1 MDFKDADDDPAKIA
15 DQSKVVALYDF
26 DPTKIDWPF
35 NRQKPLALSTG
46 QVVEIVHDDGSEW
59 ALGHLSGVPE
69 TLGYF
74 PKNYTVSVGEYQ
86 EMMRDFENQEQQDNE
101 AEVET
106 GPPET
111 RAIPAGPLPAPLV
124 EQQAQLF
131 YDEVKTNKDSPKA
144 QKGITELPELVYPG
158 IAEYPAIEA
167 RPPQPTAFEVTKSRM
182 LREMPPVPDPA
193 PEEPAPPEDEVVAAR
208 WEVEKEL
215 KQREDIMDIKGGVI
229 TYSRCSTPATMAA
242 SRPERDF
249 VRKQPK
255 AVMVHQEHLRSVNPL
270 LDVVNTHRRVTWEIK
285 QQPYKSDLRCR
296 STTLRVAA
304 HIEPGHMRFAL
315 QRANETG
322 AKWKQMFRP
331 GFNDVVNESFRV
343 GCNSCILSQLYL
355 RDKEAREQFQ
365 KLHVKDVNGVVWFE
379 LMRKKAHLFYMRMDF
394 TDVMMAHPD
403 AWGFPDTSRVVA
415 ANAGEPV
422 NPFHGWYAQHSIN
435 PEAELEDVEF
445 RYTLR
450 LRSFPETTFQALA
463 LGKVPEWIK
472 PYLSLHA
479 EAEAPDD
486 LAVEEEEE
494 AMPTEAGKAIELENN
509 LMMEAGL
516 EDGDNLYV
524 KLDEL
529 KLARER
535 TTGPD
540 VLDADLRAYR
550 LKGLSAM
557 RIFLRSRGNPDSRK
571 EVIISPKMVK
581 DMAAQLGIQKSPAHY
596 WYCMFALRYPL
607 SPDWE
612 AVVRDDTRW
621 YLNLQQDTAQPIHP
635 MIKKFREH
643 LGDVI
648 ANEFL
653 WDFRGF
659 VKMKC
664 SECGLPDSV
673 VWCQQCTDY
682 FCASCFLTS
691 HKSRR
696 GRKHWPLPV
705 PGCRYLTVPETRRFG
720 DQLPLL
726 NVGFSNRRR
735 FLARDNQSDKNGDRS
750 GDTWLWFHTDTFQAA
765 LMQTPENHWCL
776 KRREPPRL
784 PPGVDGYFY
793 NFATDTVA
801 DDVAYILTSQQ
812 EARAVALMQRHIR
825 GALTRRAIKKQ
836 TTAALIFQKTKMM
849 WDVQRIHGSSG
860 KNAGIIKAWFR
871 KHRATEAKDRIQ
883 HSAARFQAI
892 WRGILTRRRTRELL
906 ASTTRF
912 QASWR
917 AWSCRR
923 RLRIRWDA
931 VVRIQKVIRG
941 FIHGRRPMRLRH
953 KSAARIQA
961 LVRGIF
967 NRQRHQRR
975 LAAAIRI
982 QAHIWGLWGRKQVKK
997 IQAAATKLQR
1007 NWRRFQAQLH
1017 VKQMLYERM
1026 ELLRLR
1032 RLDMLRQK
1040 LQESASVVLQRNW
1053 RRHVDAQNAID
1064 ERKEKGDAD
1073 KRTTTMLVALLQGTA
1088 ALRHFIH
1095 PWWRHLPPQVQAI
1108 LKELK
1113 GPLQRSI
1120 ALLPVSGKLASEELG
1135 RRGLNVASLE
1145 HLQCPQA
1152 TKEPDLA
1159 AHLLLQVSRHL
1170 LSHVPAELFPETIKW
1185 ACYAI
1190 GHQAVSLYETEG
1202 HYAQEIIPV
1211 GKDMPPHPHDNL
1223 HSLFKDLDTY
1233 KTRADSMM
1241 TFPEES
1247 MPMLTLAG
1255 MPSQHRHVFLT
1266 AEVLVTMRQALQ
1278 SPAIST
1284 DDHLKFQGLDA
1295 SAGAQLM
1302 EVLGAEI
1309 EHRLPLDWPNQHGTV
1324 AALSQQLGSHI
1335 MEVKKVMPKKGGKS
1349 QPKVSDEKKEKPNS
1363 LSIFNRA
1370 AVMRVIQQVGYLMRD
1385 QHKIMD
1391 SVLGLQ
1397 DEESTKKGDGVRQG
1411 RFVLMTDRL
1420 FDMADRAPHDHC
1432 SFVLAVVMFHMII
1445 RALSLRLLYHR
1456 AAISLQKR
1464 YRYLKKKKKSRNA
1477 VAPAI
1482 CIQRFWRGLRSGLQI
1497 ARMETA
1503 VEKIQHSYRA
1513 HRWNLRCGKFLK
1525 ATLTL
1530 QRVWQGALMRAWIR
1544 RLNESAT
1551 DIQRYARGLL
1561 VRVSLDRFG
1570 RELLRKSQAELSAL
1584 MKKGL
1589 PEGEYWAK
1597 AASIAG
1603 KTRINLSK
1611 HRDRNVDLRRNAAST
1626 LKSKQARILDKQKK
1640 IKMKGSLQPVRISI
1654 FETFCA
1660 VARRQSAAQQ
1670 NSGPSNRFGA
1680 IKSGVLTE
1688 VAKCHQRLNRTM
1700 PGEGSGYR
1708 PTVHVAARRGQ
1719 AAMFVQRNTKNC
1731 EVTAAKQSGLVD
1743 DEFEAWM
1750 RQQFQAGIP
1759 ARWGGFTALAQAELG
1774 KNEEK
1779 WRAGRGMTRHEALR
1793 QYGILT
1799 STKLPKNEVKDPDA
1813 DAKS

>member
-1 MDFKDADDDPAKIA
+1 MAEFKDADDDPSKIA

-26 DPTKIDWPF
+26 DPSKIDWPF

-59 ALGHLSGVPE
+59 ALGHLAGVPE

-86 EMMRDFENQEQQDNE
+86 EMMRDFENQEQQDGDE
-101 AEVET
+101 DET
-106 GPPET
+106 DQAGPPET
-111 RAIPAGPLPAPLV
+111 RAIPAGPLPAPLID
-124 EQQAQLF
+124 QQTQVY
-131 YDEVKTNKDSPKA
+131 YDEVKEKERLREPKKKDPEPG
-144 QKGITELPELVYPG
+144 QLPELVYPG
-158 IAEYPAIEA
+158 ISEYPAIEA

-193 PEEPAPPEDEVVAAR
+193 PEEPAPPEDDIMAAR
-208 WEVEKEL
+208 WEVEREL
-215 KQREDIMDIKGGVI
+215 KATEDIMDIKGGVI
-229 TYSRCSTPATMAA
+229 TYSRSSTPATMAA

-249 VRKQPK
+249 VRKKPK
-255 AVMVHQEHLRSVNPL
+255 SHVHQEHLRPVNQL
-270 LDVVNTHRRVTWEIK
+270 IGLVNTHVRTAWEIK
-285 QQPYKSDLRCR
+285 RQPYKSDLRAR

-304 HIEPGHMRFAL
+304 GIEPAHMRFAL

-331 GFNDVVNESFRV
+331 GFNDTVNEAFRV

-355 RDKEAREQFQ
+355 KLGARKLLRESGESGAIRKDKEAKEQFQ
-365 KLHVKDVNGVVWFE
+365 KLHVKDWLRCTLSRDVDGVVWFE

-415 ANAGEPV
+415 ANPGEPV
-422 NPFHGWYAQHSIN
+422 NPFHGWYAQHSID

-463 LGKVPEWIK
+463 LGKIPEWIK

-486 LAVEEEEE
+486 LAVEEDEE
-494 AMPTEAGKAIELENN
+494 AMPTETGKAIELENN

-571 EVIISPKMVK
+571 EVIVSPKMVK
-581 DMAAQLGIQKSPAHY
+581 ELHWRDMAAQLGIQKRPAHY

-607 SPDWE
+607 APDWE
-612 AVVRDDTRW
+612 AVVREDTRW
-621 YLNLQQDTAQPIHP
+621 YLNLQQDTAQPVHP
-635 MIKKFREH
+635 MVKKFREH

-682 FCASCFLTS
+682 FCAPCFLQS

-720 DQLPLL
+720 EQLPLL

-801 DDVAYILTSQQ
+801 DDVSYILTSQQ
-812 EARAVALMQRHIR
+812 EAQAVALMQRHIR

-836 TTAALIFQKTKMM
+836 TSAALIFQKTKMM

-860 KNAGIIKAWFR
+860 KNASIIKAWFR
-871 KHRATEAKDRIQ
+871 KHCAREARE
-883 HSAARFQAI
+883 AAFFGARCPMAI
-892 WRGILTRRRTRELL
+892 WRGILTRRRTRDLL
-906 ASTTRF
+906 SSTTRF

-917 AWSCRR
+917 AFAGRR
-923 RLRIRWDA
+923 KIKARLSAA
-931 VVRIQKVIRG
+931 VAIQKVLRG
-941 FIHGRRPMRLRH
+941 FVHGRRLIRRRH
-953 KSAARIQA
+953 KAAARIQA

-967 NRQRHQRR
+967 TRQRHQKR

-982 QAHIWGLWGRKQVKK
+982 QARIRGLWGRQKVQK
-997 IQAAATKLQR
+997 IQRAASLLQR

-1017 VKQMLYERM
+1017 MKQMVYEKM
-1026 ELLRLR
+1026 ELLRLK
-1032 RLDMLRQK
+1032 RLDVLRAK
-1040 LQESASVVLQRNW
+1040 LQEAAIVVIQRNW
-1053 RRHVDAQNAID
+1053 RRHVDAQNAIE

-1073 KRTTTMLVALLQGTA
+1073 KRTTTMLVALLEGA
-1088 ALRHFIH
+1088 SALRHFIH

-1120 ALLPVSGKLASEELG
+1120 ALLPVTGKLGSEELG
-1135 RRGLNVASLE
+1135 RRGLNVASVE
-1145 HLQCPQA
+1145 HLQGIQA
-1152 TKEPDLA
+1152 RAEPDLA
-1159 AHLLLQVSRHL
+1159 SHLLLQVSRHL

-1190 GHQAVSLYETEG
+1190 GHQAVKLNETDG
-1202 HYAQEIIPV
+1202 YYPQEIIPV
-1211 GKDMPPHPHDNL
+1211 GKDMPPHPHDKL
-1223 HSLFKDLDTY
+1223 HCLFKDMDNY
-1233 KTRADSMM
+1233 KTRTDSMM
-1241 TFPEES
+1241 NFPEES
-1247 MPMLTLAG
+1247 MPMLTLNG
-1255 MPSQHRHVFLT
+1255 MPSHHRHVFLT
-1266 AEVLVTMRQALQ
+1266 AEVLVTMRQALD

-1324 AALSQQLGSHI
+1324 AALAQQLGSHVV
-1335 MEVKKVMPKKGGKS
+1335 EVKKDG
-1349 QPKVSDEKKEKPNS
+1349 SDHG
-1363 LSIFNRA
+1363 L
-1370 AVMRVIQQVGYLMRD
+1370 LM
-1385 QHKIMD
+1385 
-1391 SVLGLQ
+1391 
-1397 DEESTKKGDGVRQG
+1397 DG
-1411 RFVLMTDRL
+1411 F
-1420 FDMADRAPHDHC
+1420 ADRAG
-1432 SFVLAVVMFHMII
+1432 FV
-1445 RALSLRLLYHR
+1445 
-1456 AAISLQKR
+1456 
-1464 YRYLKKKKKSRNA
+1464 
-1477 VAPAI
+1477 
-1482 CIQRFWRGLRSGLQI
+1482 
-1497 ARMETA
+1497 
-1503 VEKIQHSYRA
+1503 
-1513 HRWNLRCGKFLK
+1513 
-1525 ATLTL
+1525 
-1530 QRVWQGALMRAWIR
+1530 
-1544 RLNESAT
+1544 
-1551 DIQRYARGLL
+1551 
-1561 VRVSLDRFG
+1561 
-1570 RELLRKSQAELSAL
+1570 
-1584 MKKGL
+1584 
-1589 PEGEYWAK
+1589 
-1597 AASIAG
+1597 
-1603 KTRINLSK
+1603 
-1611 HRDRNVDLRRNAAST
+1611 
-1626 LKSKQARILDKQKK
+1626 
-1640 IKMKGSLQPVRISI
+1640 
-1654 FETFCA
+1654 
-1660 VARRQSAAQQ
+1660 
-1670 NSGPSNRFGA
+1670 
-1680 IKSGVLTE
+1680 
-1688 VAKCHQRLNRTM
+1688 
-1700 PGEGSGYR
+1700 
-1708 PTVHVAARRGQ
+1708 
-1719 AAMFVQRNTKNC
+1719 
-1731 EVTAAKQSGLVD
+1731 
-1743 DEFEAWM
+1743 
-1750 RQQFQAGIP
+1750 
-1759 ARWGGFTALAQAELG
+1759 
-1774 KNEEK
+1774 
-1779 WRAGRGMTRHEALR
+1779 
-1793 QYGILT
+1793 
-1799 STKLPKNEVKDPDA
+1799 
-1813 DAKS
+1813 